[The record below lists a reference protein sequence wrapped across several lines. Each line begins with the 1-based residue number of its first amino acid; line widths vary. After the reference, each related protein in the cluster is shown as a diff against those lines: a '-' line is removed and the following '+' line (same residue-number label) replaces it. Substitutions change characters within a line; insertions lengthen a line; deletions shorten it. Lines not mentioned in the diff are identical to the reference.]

1 MQTPPL
7 SDEEINVIIGFVGMA
22 IFVWNLATADNLLKQ
37 LAFVS
42 MVALMSLADPRMR
55 RRRLYWLT
63 TLSEWYQPQKRRR
76 TSKSTHLKKTTTDT
90 NGH

>member
-22 IFVWNLATADNLLKQ
+22 IFVWNLAIADNLFKQ
-37 LAFVS
+37 LAFVGF
-42 MVALMSLADPRMR
+42 VALMNLADPRMR
-55 RRRLYWLT
+55 RRRSYWLT
-63 TLSEWYQPQKRRR
+63 TLSEWRRSRKPRR
-76 TSKSTHLKKTTTDT
+76 TWKSTHSKKATTPT